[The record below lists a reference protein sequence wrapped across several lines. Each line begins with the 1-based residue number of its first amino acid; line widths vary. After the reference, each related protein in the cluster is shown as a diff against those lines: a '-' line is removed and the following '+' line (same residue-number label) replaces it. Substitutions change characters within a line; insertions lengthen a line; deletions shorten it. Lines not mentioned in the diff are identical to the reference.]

1 MSICFQVP
9 TLLRLLKGIDSLPQ
23 GATGALVFTSRDAP
37 QGTVL
42 IEDNRVCW
50 AAASNMERRLTDILR
65 RQTDPPLRVDDFEAI
80 YEECYRD
87 KLPLGETLLERQI
100 ITSDGLWR
108 AIRQHTAEA
117 IAMLSTTEKLTPV
130 WASNRVRR
138 YDAQFTFSTAEILS
152 SIGAFGSEAEAGE
165 ATRILSQITRGNT
178 LGVAYLME
186 GPGLP
191 IAQVSADSWKCQALV
206 DLGEW
211 ARVAVDREEGGEAE
225 TLIQSGA
232 GTAIKRAFHGA
243 EIIYVRW
250 SGRDGEKEPSEMASS
265 KSVS

>member
-1 MSICFQVP
+1 MSHCFQVP
-9 TLLRLLKGIDSLPQ
+9 TLMRLLKGIDSLPQ
-23 GATGALVFTSRDAP
+23 GATGALVFTSKDAP

-65 RQTDPPLRVDDFEAI
+65 RQTDPPLGVDDFEAI
-80 YEECYRD
+80 YEECSR
-87 KLPLGETLLERQI
+87 KKIPLGETLLERQI
-100 ITSDGLWR
+100 VTSDGLWR

-117 IAMLSTTEKLTPV
+117 VAMLSTTEKLSPV
-130 WASNRVRR
+130 WASNRARP

-152 SIGAFGSEAEAGE
+152 SIGAFGNEAEAGE

-178 LGVAYLME
+178 LGVAYLMK

-206 DLGEW
+206 DLGKW
-211 ARVAVDREEGGEAE
+211 ARVAVDREEVGETE
-225 TLIQSGA
+225 TMIQSGT
-232 GTAIKRAFHGA
+232 GTAIKQAFYGA
-243 EIIYVRW
+243 EIVYVRW
-250 SGRDGEKEPSEMASS
+250 SARDGENESSEMASS
-265 KSVS
+265 ASVS

>member
-1 MSICFQVP
+1 MSHCFHVR

-23 GATGALVFTSRDAP
+23 GATGALVFTSRDTP

-80 YEECYRD
+80 YEECHQN
-87 KLPLGETLLERQI
+87 KIPLGETLLKRQI
-100 ITSDGLWR
+100 VTSDGLWR

-117 IAMLSTTEKLTPV
+117 IAMLSTTEKKLTPV
-130 WASNRVRR
+130 WASNRARR
-138 YDAQFTFSTAEILS
+138 YDAQFIFSTAEILS
-152 SIGAFGSEAEAGE
+152 SIGAFGNEGEAAE
-165 ATRILSQITRGNT
+165 ATRILNQITPGNT
-178 LGVAYLME
+178 VGVAYLME

-211 ARVAVDREEGGEAE
+211 ARVAADRKDGEAE
-225 TLIQSGA
+225 TLIRSGA

-250 SGRDGEKEPSEMASS
+250 SARAGEQEPSEIAISM
-265 KSVS
+265 SVS